1 MGVPVLILGES
12 GSGKSTS
19 LRNFE
24 PGEIGIFNVAS
35 KPLPFRK
42 RLPTADGASYDSIT
56 RIISKSPLKSFA
68 VDDAQFLMSDQYFDN
83 INTKDNYGLFKNIG
97 CNFRNLIKFVNE
109 ETPPDVIVYFLQHV
123 ELSATGLIK
132 AKTMGK
138 LLDEK
143 DTIEGRCAIVLL
155 CCAEKDRHYFQTQS
169 NGISTAK
176 SPMEMFP
183 PEIDNDLKLVDT
195 TIREYWGMTP
205 PNEEKEEENHEEH

>member
-1 MGVPVLILGES
+1 MLILGES

-24 PGEIGIFNVAS
+24 PNEIGIFNVAS

-42 RLPTADGASYDSIT
+42 KLTCVNHATYELIMRTL
-56 RIISKSPLKSFA
+56 SKANLKSYA
-68 VDDAQFLMSDQYFDN
+68 IDDAQFLMSDQYFDN
-83 INTKDNYGLFKNIG
+83 INTTDNYGLFKSIG
-97 CNFRNLIKFVNE
+97 CNFRSLIKFVNE
-109 ETPPDVIVYFLQHV
+109 QMPPDRIVYFLQHV
-123 ELSATGLIK
+123 EMSATGIIK

-155 CCAEKDRHYFQTQS
+155 CKAEKDKHYFITQS

-176 SPMEMFP
+176 SPMEMFEA
-183 PEIDNDLKLVDT
+183 EIDNDLKMVDT
-195 TIREYWGMTP
+195 AIREYWGLNPETDKG
-205 PNEEKEEENHEEH
+205 EEKK